1 MKKLLLLVTI
11 LALALWV
18 VPASAT
24 LTTTDLFFTVP
35 NTGGLD
41 QYTLGPS
48 QFFAQLHITVDTDGN
63 PTGIANFDLTPGH
76 GFLAAVPV
84 DFVLLATGN
93 EKHVLGLSVNPT
105 SGAGPFAL
113 TLTNVTRTPF
123 DAFNPTLA
131 TFQGN
136 PGEQFDGFGNFNTG
150 INSDTNGF
158 NGAMTDVKFDSTQQ
172 FANANA
178 VLAALTVNSEGFIAA
193 VDIGAV
199 FTANQQSTG
208 VTGTAAVPIPP
219 SAFLL
224 GSGLLGLVGFGWRRK
239 VKA

>member
-1 MKKLLLLVTI
+1 MKKKMLFLLTI

-41 QYTLGPS
+41 QYTLGPG
-48 QFFAQLHITVDTDGN
+48 QFFAQLHITVDTGLGS
-63 PTGIANFDLTPGH
+63 TAIANFDLTPGH
-76 GFLAAVPV
+76 GFLGADPV
-84 DFVLLATGN
+84 DFVLLGTGPDS
-93 EKHVLGLSVNPT
+93 HVLGLSVNPT
-105 SGAGPFAL
+105 SGAGPFDL
-113 TLTNVTRTPF
+113 TLTNVARTPF
-123 DAFNPTLA
+123 DANTPTLT

-136 PGEQFDGFGNFNTG
+136 PGEQFDGFGKFNTG

-158 NGAMTDVKFDSTQQ
+158 NGAMTEVTFDSIQQ

-178 VLAALTVNSEGFIAA
+178 VLAALTANSEGFIAA

-199 FTANQQSTG
+199 FTDTQENTG

-219 SAFLL
+219 SALLL
-224 GSGLLGLVGFGWRRK
+224 GSGLLGLGVLRFRR
-239 VKA
+239 A